1 MTFDRPVLL
10 LTLLLV
16 PLVVGVYVLVRRRRQ
31 RYAVSFTNLEV
42 LAAVADRPGWRRELP
57 TALGLVAF
65 TALVVA
71 IAGPHVTRNAPIER
85 ATVILAVDTS
95 RSMLSEDVRPTRL
108 AAAKAAAQTFL
119 ERVPDEL
126 RVGVVTFAG
135 DVQVA
140 AFPSHDRDQLRASIR
155 ALGPS
160 WGGGTAIGDAL
171 ARSVELGQEA
181 LSEEGDGPGP
191 GSSAPPPL
199 EGAVSVLFLSDGRQR
214 YGILRPAEG
223 ARLARAAGIPVFT
236 VAVGAQDGTGGG
248 LDWFRPPDTATL
260 QTIARATGGEF
271 FAASSEEALTSAYA
285 DLGSR
290 LGRAPRASEITVAFV
305 GIGAAVL
312 LAAGLL
318 SAGWWPRL
326 P

>member
-1 MTFDRPVLL
+1 MSFDRPILL
-10 LTLLLV
+10 VTLLLV
-16 PLVVGVYVLVRRRRQ
+16 PLGIALYALVRRRRQ

-57 TALGLVAF
+57 TVLGLVGL
-65 TALVVA
+65 TALLVA
-71 IAGPHVTRNAPIER
+71 VAGPHVTWNAPVER

-108 AAAKAAAQTFL
+108 AAAKAAAQAFL

-140 AFPSHDRDQLRASIR
+140 AFPSHDRDRVRASIR

-181 LSEEGDGPGP
+181 LSEDGE
-191 GSSAPPPL
+191 APRAGLSTPPAL
-199 EGAVSVLFLSDGRQR
+199 DGAVSVLFLSDGRQR
-214 YGILRPAEG
+214 HGIIQPAEG
-223 ARLARAAGIPVFT
+223 ARLARAAEIPVYT

-248 LDWFRPPDTATL
+248 LEWFRPPDTSTL
-260 QTIARATGGEF
+260 RTIARATGGEF
-271 FAASSEEALTSAYA
+271 FAASSKEALTSAYA

-290 LGRAPRASEITVAFV
+290 LGRSPRASEITVAFV
-305 GIGAAVL
+305 GVGAAVL
-312 LAAGLL
+312 LAAGML
-318 SAGWWPRL
+318 SASWWPRL